1 MGIRIYDA
9 AGPLAGFRD
18 GYRAALIELG
28 YTQVSV
34 RQQMVVFNQ
43 LNRYMASSGT
53 EVGGLDEAVIGQF
66 IEARI
71 EEGFAQALT
80 PRYYAPL
87 LEYLRGLAACPPVA
101 SDLGVRRGAEAVLAF
116 WCEYLLSVRSL
127 TPESTR
133 GYLDTVRPL
142 LVGLE
147 RGGRLDLEEIGQVR
161 INKFVLECGRRCAPK
176 TVQRTA
182 SALRCFLRF
191 AFMKGLT
198 TQDMS
203 LAVPG
208 ASCPSL
214 ALPKFLAMTDVAKM
228 AEHCDTATV
237 AGLRDRALVLA
248 LARLGLR
255 AGEAARLR
263 LEDIDWSGGLI
274 AVAGKGSKS
283 AQLPLP
289 VDVGQAIADYLRVR
303 PATAVGRTVFVRVK
317 APHRAL
323 TTGGVTQAVA
333 AASER
338 AGLGTLFAHRLRHTA
353 ATSMLAGG
361 AALPEV
367 AHVLRHERLLT
378 TANYA
383 RVDIEAL
390 RAVARA
396 WDGGRA

>member
-1 MGIRIYDA
+1 MGIRIYGA

-28 YTQVSV
+28 YTRVSV

-43 LNRYMASSGT
+43 FNRYMGGLGT
-53 EVGGLDEAVIGQF
+53 GVGSLDEALIGRF

-80 PRYYAPL
+80 ARYYAPM
-87 LEYLRGLAACPPVA
+87 LEYLRGLAACPPAA
-101 SDLGVRRGAEAVLAF
+101 SGHGVRRGAEAVLAS
-116 WCEYLLSVRSL
+116 WREYLLSVRSL
-127 TPESTR
+127 TPQSAR
-133 GYLDTVRPL
+133 GYLDAVRPL

-147 RGGRLDLEEIGQVR
+147 RGDRLDLEEIGQVH
-161 INKFVLECGRRCAPK
+161 INEFVLACGRRCAPK
-176 TVQRTA
+176 TVARTA
-182 SALRCFLRF
+182 SALRCFLRY
-191 AFMKGLT
+191 AFVKGLT

-208 ASCPSL
+208 ACCPSL

-228 AEHCDTATV
+228 VERCDTATV
-237 AGLRDRALVLA
+237 AGLRDRAIVLV

-283 AQLPLP
+283 ASLPLP
-289 VDVGQAIADYLRVR
+289 VDVGRAIADYLRAR

-323 TTGGVTQAVA
+323 TAGGVTQAVA

-367 AHVLRHERLLT
+367 AHVLRHERLVT

-383 RVDIEAL
+383 RVDLEAL

-396 WDGGRA
+396 WNGGRA